1 MVQGGRAKYGAVAF
15 ESCRGVLPSPFPRI
29 IGSKAMEYLREVVE
43 SGLTADMVG
52 RFERAFAEALGVKH
66 VIACPGCTPALHVL
80 MAASGFEPGEEII
93 VSPISDYG
101 TIAGLVREN
110 LIPVFADVPPGSVN
124 VSAETIEPLITN
136 RTRAILVVHFTGL
149 ICDMDEINALA
160 ARHGLVV
167 YEDVCQ
173 AVLGRYKG
181 RLAGTL
187 GHAGAFSFDPEK
199 TMGSDTGGAIATN
212 DDELAERCRFIG
224 QSRGGIEDPPFGR
237 RHVEAG
243 YALRMPQCTAA
254 ICLAQLEIVQENVA
268 RRDKMV
274 RLMSRLIAEIEGVA
288 PLPIPDYVDV
298 YSAWMFGM
306 SLEPGRFRCS
316 TDEFA
321 AQLAEE
327 GIPGAGT
334 ARYYLLPEA
343 CTFLERWEREGR
355 YPYSI
360 PPASREHRYGASACP
375 NAAAF
380 LETFI
385 RWSTFCEKYTE
396 EDCELAAEIVRRVAQ
411 ANRR

>member
-1 MVQGGRAKYGAVAF
+1 MKARNRAKYGAAAF
-15 ESCRGVLPSPFPRI
+15 EQSRGALPSPFPRI
-29 IGSKAMEYLREVVE
+29 IGPRAMEYLQEVVD
-43 SGLTADMVG
+43 SGLTVDMVG

-80 MAASGFEPGEEII
+80 MAASGFDPGDEII
-93 VSPISDYG
+93 VSPITDYG
-101 TIAGLVREN
+101 TIAGMVREN
-110 LIPVFADVPPGSVN
+110 LIPVFADVAPGTPN
-124 VSAETIEPLITN
+124 VSAQTIEPCITE

-149 ICDMDEINALA
+149 ICDMDEINAVA

-173 AVLGRYKG
+173 AVFGRYKG

-187 GHAGAFSFDPEK
+187 GHAAAFSFDSEK
-199 TMGSDTGGAIATN
+199 TMGSDIGGAIATN
-212 DDELAERCRFIG
+212 DDDLAERCRFIG

-237 RHVEAG
+237 RHVEPG

-254 ICLAQLEIVQENVA
+254 ICLAQLEIAQENVA

-274 RLMSRLIAEIEGVA
+274 RLLSQLIADIEGVT
-288 PLPIPDYVDV
+288 PLAIPDYVDV

-306 SLEPGRFRCS
+306 NIEPAQFRCN

-321 AQLAEE
+321 AQLCEA

-343 CTFLERWEREGR
+343 CTFLERWAREGR

-360 PPASREHRYGASACP
+360 PPASRKYHYSASTCP
-375 NAAAF
+375 KAAAF

-396 EDCELAAEIVRRVAQ
+396 EDCELAAEIVRKVAD